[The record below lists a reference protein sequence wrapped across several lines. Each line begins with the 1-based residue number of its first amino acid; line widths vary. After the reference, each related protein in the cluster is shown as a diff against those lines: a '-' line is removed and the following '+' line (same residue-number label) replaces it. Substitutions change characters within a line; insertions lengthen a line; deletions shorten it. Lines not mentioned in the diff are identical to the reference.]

1 MSFKTEW
8 SEIFSNLL
16 MATNSLIPIIRFVP
30 RDHAFKDDGTIMFT
44 AKKVDRNN
52 RFDDSTN
59 KRCHLAFSELTSGCT
74 L

>member
-1 MSFKTEW
+1 MSFKTKW

-16 MATNSLIPIIRFVP
+16 MAINSLIPVIRFIP
-30 RDHAFKDDGTIMFT
+30 TDDAFKDNGTIMFT

-59 KRCHLAFSELTSGCT
+59 KRRHLAFSELKRGCT